1 MSIDQHRT
9 DQVFVAI
16 EQLVASGRTE
26 FRPGHL
32 ADALR
37 EAGSPMLTWEIRGEL
52 SRLEAAGLIVSEP
65 RTGAYT
71 LAAEA
76 SRKTG

>member
-9 DQVFVAI
+9 DQVFVTI
-16 EQLVASGRTE
+16 EQFVAGGQAE

-52 SRLEAAGLIVSEP
+52 SRLEAAGLIASDP
-65 RTGAYT
+65 RTGTYT
-71 LAAEA
+71 MVAEA

>member
-9 DQVFVAI
+9 DQVFELI
-16 EQLVASGRTE
+16 EELVANGQTE

-37 EAGSPMLTWEIRGEL
+37 EAGAPMLTWEIRGEL
-52 SRLEAAGLIVSEP
+52 ARLEAAGLIASHEQ
-65 RTGAYT
+65 TGAYS
-71 LAAEA
+71 LAPAA